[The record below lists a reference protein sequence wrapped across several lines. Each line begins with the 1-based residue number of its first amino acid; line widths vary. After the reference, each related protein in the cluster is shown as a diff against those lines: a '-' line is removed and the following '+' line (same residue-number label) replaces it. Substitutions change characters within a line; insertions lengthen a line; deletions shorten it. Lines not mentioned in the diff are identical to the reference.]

1 MPRMV
6 SRIVRWMSRSAC
18 VVTSPMTTH
27 RPFVMAV
34 SHATRACAS
43 WSSIPSRTA
52 SETWS
57 QILSGW
63 PSVTDSEVSRYEGE
77 EAKEVVT
84 TGANDTVGLVRARP
98 LGTVVVPA
106 VFGILAEKL
115 RLQRE
120 DVVQHAVDAAPLHAM

>member
-27 RPFVMAV
+27 RPLVMAV
-34 SHATRACAS
+34 SQATRAWGSCAS
-43 WSSIPSRTA
+43 MPSRTA

-63 PSVTDSEVSRYEGE
+63 PSVTDSEVRRKDGE
-77 EAKEVVT
+77 ELKDVVT
-84 TGANDTVGLVRARP
+84 TTANDIEIGAGDRRYDSGRAHH
-98 LGTVVVPA
+98 G
-106 VFGILAEKL
+106 
-115 RLQRE
+115 
-120 DVVQHAVDAAPLHAM
+120 